1 MPSSTET
8 SRISPSSATKVF
20 PPGPKTSL
28 LTAITYRPGRDPL
41 AFFSNL
47 TQQYG
52 DIAYL
57 RMGGE
62 HLFIANDPAVIRDVL
77 VTHNQNF
84 HKSRGLERIKILLGE
99 GLLTSEDAFHLR
111 QRRLIQPAFHR
122 DRIAAYASTMVAYA
136 DRVRRGWTPGATLD
150 VAREMSRLTL
160 LIVGKTLF
168 DADVESQA
176 RDVGEA
182 MSGMVSVLSGRS
194 SPPYLYVYEPS
205 RERVRTRACP

>member
-1 MPSSTET
+1 MHAIRTY
-8 SRISPSSATKVF
+8 

-28 LTAITYRPGRDPL
+28 LNTLTYRPGRDPL
-41 AFFSNL
+41 QFFSHL
-47 TQQYG
+47 AREYG
-52 DIAYL
+52 DIAYM

-62 HLFIANDPAVIRDVL
+62 HLFIVSDPADIKDVL

-84 HKSRGLERIKILLGE
+84 HKSRGLERIKVVLGE

-122 DRIAAYASTMVAYA
+122 DRIAAYAATMVAYG
-136 DRVRRGWTPGATLD
+136 DRMRNGWTDGATLD
-150 VAREMSRLTL
+150 IAREMSRLTL

-176 RDVGEA
+176 RDMGEA
-182 MSGMVSVLSGRS
+182 MTGL
-194 SPPYLYVYEPS
+194 
-205 RERVRTRACP
+205 